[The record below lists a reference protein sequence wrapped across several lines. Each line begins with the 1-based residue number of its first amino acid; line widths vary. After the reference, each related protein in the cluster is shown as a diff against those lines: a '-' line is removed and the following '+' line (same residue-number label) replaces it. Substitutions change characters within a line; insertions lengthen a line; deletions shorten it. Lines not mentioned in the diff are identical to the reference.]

1 MPETV
6 TSRKNKNK
14 EQDTAEMSFWGHL
27 DALRGHLFRSAL
39 AILVFFVVAFLNRK
53 LIFDHIILAPKEST
67 FFTNRI
73 LCRLG
78 QYLHIDGMCLGDF
91 NLDIV
96 NLNLSGQFTTHMSIS
111 FFAALVLAMPY
122 IIWEFWRFLKPAL
135 YEKERRHSRGAVVV
149 MSLLF
154 LTGVLFSYFL
164 IVPLTINFFGSYHVS
179 ETVANQ
185 ISLSSYISTFL
196 SVTLWM
202 GIIFELP
209 VLVYFLAKIGIVTP
223 AFLRKIRKYML
234 VVILTIAAI
243 ITPPDVISQ
252 ILVSIPLLGL
262 YELSIWIAARTYKE
276 RAEEL

>member
-1 MPETV
+1 MAETI
-6 TSRKNKNK
+6 TSRKNKNQ
-14 EQDTAEMSFWGHL
+14 EQETAEMSFWGHL
-27 DALRGHLFRSAL
+27 DALRGHLFRSVL
-39 AILVFFVVAFLNRK
+39 AILVFFIVSFLNRK
-53 LIFDHIILAPKEST
+53 FIFDQIILAPKEST
-67 FFTNRI
+67 FFTNKL

-78 QYLHIDGMCLGDF
+78 QFFNIDGMCLGDF
-91 NLDIV
+91 NLEIV

-111 FFAALVLAMPY
+111 FFMALVLAMPY

-135 YEKERRHSRGAVVV
+135 YERERKHSKGAVVV

-154 LTGVLFSYFL
+154 MIGVLFSYFL

-179 ETVANQ
+179 ETIANQ

-234 VVILTIAAI
+234 VVILTLAAI

-252 ILVSIPLLGL
+252 ILVSIPLLAL
-262 YELSIWIAARTYKE
+262 YELSIWISSRTYKE
-276 RAEEL
+276 PAN